1 LKTTI
6 NDALTMGVEAHRQGD
21 LSRAANLY
29 SAILDSAPTHGDANH
44 NLGIIKNKLESKSQ
58 AIPYLK
64 AAIDSNPEVEQFWL
78 SYINVLMADGQY
90 INAIQKIGHGVIE
103 GLSTQK
109 ASELMDIAIAEHK
122 KENK

>member
-1 LKTTI
+1 
-6 NDALTMGVEAHRQGD
+6 
-21 LSRAANLY
+21 
-29 SAILDSAPTHGDANH
+29 
-44 NLGIIKNKLESKSQ
+44 LESKSQ